1 VLILIIYIIKAS
13 SNLFYIRDLI
23 TNEIE
28 DQLVENIRKVP
39 EEEWIRN
46 KASAQTRMGH
56 YQACGWSH

>member
-1 VLILIIYIIKAS
+1 
-13 SNLFYIRDLI
+13 LI

-46 KASAQTRMGH
+46 KRKHKQEWGTIKHADGRIEVIGKPLPEVNIKSKLLI
-56 YQACGWSH
+56 